1 MGTSLALVGSY
12 LLAGELGPAPDALS
26 SDHVDATLSR
36 YDQLMRP
43 YVDKCQD
50 IAAGVD
56 GYVPKSKADIVIT
69 AQVMKWMQRWPFRD
83 FAAKK
88 FFTTADSIEL
98 PDYADSSSQ

>member
-1 MGTSLALVGSY
+1 
-12 LLAGELGPAPDALS
+12 
-26 SDHVDATLSR
+26 
-36 YDQLMRP
+36 MRP

-50 IAAGVD
+50 IAAGVE

-69 AQVMKWMQRWPFRD
+69 AQFMKWMQRWPFRD

-98 PDYADSSSQ
+98 PDYADSSSR